1 LDDALIVIRG
11 IHFAATIMVAGT
23 TFFQLLV
30 AEPAFRISGAAPA
43 TVRGIRARQAWL
55 VWIALAVAI
64 LSGAAWLIAVAADIT
79 GKTPIEALATDTA
92 WTVLTETQFGHVAI
106 ARLILA
112 VLLAAILLAT
122 LLAPKNATT
131 LSWWRWLPA
140 SLAACLLGALAWTG
154 HSGATPGQAGDL
166 QLAADATHLIGA
178 GAWVGGLFPLAVLF
192 AAARDASDP
201 GGAGLATAAAQRF
214 SVLGI
219 ISVAALLTTGIVN
232 TWDLVGSVAALI
244 ETDYGRLLSVKII
257 LFLAMVSL
265 AAVNRFHLLPRLDDL
280 DRVRQ
285 IQRNSLLEAGLGL
298 MVLEIVGAL
307 GTIAPAVHQHMHHMQ

>member
-23 TFFQLLV
+23 IFFQVLV
-30 AEPAFRISGAAPA
+30 AEPAFRMA
-43 TVRGIRARQAWL
+43 TVATATVDAIRARQTWL

-64 LSGAAWLIAVAADIT
+64 PSGAAWVIAVAASIT
-79 GKTPIEALATDTA
+79 GRTLIEALTTDTA
-92 WTVLTETQFGHVAI
+92 WTVLTETQFGNVAI
-106 ARLILA
+106 ARLVLA
-112 VLLAAILLAT
+112 ILLAAILLAT
-122 LLAPKNATT
+122 LRAPKDGTI
-131 LSWWRWLPA
+131 LLLWRWLPA

-166 QLAADATHLIGA
+166 QLAADAVHLIGA
-178 GAWVGGLFPLAVLF
+178 GAWVGGLFPLAMLF
-192 AAARDASDP
+192 ASARGASDQ
-201 GGAGLATAAAQRF
+201 GGAGLATAAARRF

-232 TWDLVGSVAALI
+232 TWVLVGSVPALI
-244 ETDYGRLLSVKII
+244 ETDYGRLLLLKIV
-257 LFLAMVSL
+257 LFAAMVSL
-265 AAVNRFHLLPRLDDL
+265 AAVNRFHLLPRLGDL

-298 MVLEIVGAL
+298 MVIEIVGAL
-307 GTIAPAVHQHMHHMQ
+307 GTIPPALHQHMHHMH